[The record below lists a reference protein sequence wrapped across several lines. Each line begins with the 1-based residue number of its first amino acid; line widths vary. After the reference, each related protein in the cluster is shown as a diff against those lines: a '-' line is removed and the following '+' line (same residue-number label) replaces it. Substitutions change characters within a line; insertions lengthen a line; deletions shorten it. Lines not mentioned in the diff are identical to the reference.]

1 VKFATEEQ
9 LAEIVGQKVAEKIE
23 EYFEETAVQPSGS

>member
-9 LAEIVGQKVAEKIE
+9 LAEIVGQKVAEKIKA
-23 EYFEETAVQPSGS
+23 YFDEATPVAQA